1 MNTHEST
8 TSRVVRIIVI
18 YVFLIWCLI
27 PVVWLVSTSLKSD
40 VDAFSETPV
49 WFFTPQWSN
58 YLNAWN
64 DGFMGRAMASSALVA
79 VTSSLI
85 GIACGLPLAYW
96 ATQVLPVGANSARRV
111 TLFVLLLTTVP
122 PVLGLTPLFRVFNN
136 LGISRGPWGIT
147 LVHSYYAVL
156 LAFLILRSFLESF
169 PRDVREAALVDG
181 AGEWRTLFQCI
192 APNLVGSMFATFIL
206 ALIQS
211 WNEYLYALVLTGG
224 DFQTVPVRVASFF
237 TFVGTNWSTL
247 TAAGVIGTLPI
258 IVFAILA
265 RDYMARGLSYGGIK

>member
-1 MNTHEST
+1 MPGHD
-8 TSRVVRIIVI
+8 SRLSRIVRLVLI
-18 YVFLIWCLI
+18 YAFVIWCLAPI
-27 PVVWLVSTSLKSD
+27 LWLVSTSLKSD

-49 WFFTPQWSN
+49 WFFTPQWGN
-58 YLNAWN
+58 YLDAWN
-64 DGFMGRAMASSALVA
+64 DGYMGKAMAASAIVA
-79 VTSSLI
+79 VVSSVI
-85 GIACGLPLAYW
+85 GIVCGLPLAYW
-96 ATQVLPVGANSARRV
+96 VTQVLPAGTRAARHV

-122 PVLGLTPLFRVFNN
+122 PVLGLTPLFRVFNT
-136 LGISRGPWGIT
+136 LGVGRGPVGIT
-147 LVHSYYAVL
+147 MVHSYYAVL

-181 AGEWRTLFQCI
+181 AGEWRTLAQCI

-224 DFQTVPVRVASFF
+224 DYQTVPVRVASFF

-258 IVFAILA
+258 ILFAILA